1 MKLGEIA
8 RVSRGVATGN
18 RALFVMTREQA
29 KERGIEA
36 FVKPLL
42 GGATGLRKE
51 GEPIARDHPGRQ
63 VIIIASRRDVEDN
76 EALKNYL
83 GDVQPR
89 FASVR
94 PAPIAVTYVGIPRFI
109 ANPDGLVITNSLF
122 AVNPRQQM
130 SPEEILAL
138 VERLNTATAKWPKP
152 RFAERYSP
160 RQLEAVEVGP

>member
-29 KERGIEA
+29 KGRGIEA

-42 GGATGLRKE
+42 GGATGFPKE
-51 GEPIARDHPGRQ
+51 GRPVARDHPDRE
-63 VIIIASRRDVEDN
+63 VIIVASRRDVEDN
-76 EALKNYL
+76 KALKAYL

-94 PAPIAVTYVGIPRFI
+94 PAPIAVTYVGVPRFI

-130 SPEEILAL
+130 SPKEVLAL
-138 VERLNTATAKWPKP
+138 VERLNAATGKWPKP

-160 RQLEAVEVGP
+160 RQLEGAEVGS